1 LRKIVENNP
10 AKSYINVYRNF
21 DLQYPTSNEITGC
34 VFSKDG
40 TEIVATA
47 LNNFIY
53 VFDVNTNFAKLYNMD
68 YFGQPPQ
75 KRPRRRSSPRE
86 SQEKENQSPH
96 NSPQE
101 LEEEETTCLKT
112 YKNVYKGHYSSK
124 TIKAVNFYGPDSE
137 FVISGSDDAKIY
149 IWDKKT
155 TELLTILE
163 CHQEIVNCI
172 VGHPTQP
179 MIASSGID
187 TVVKLWQN
195 VNDYPSLDQ
204 LKHRKQRIEK
214 TITDN
219 NNLHTQAQEP
229 NYESFCVQQ

>member
-1 LRKIVENNP
+1 MEILHPN
-10 AKSYINVYRNF
+10 
-21 DLQYPTSNEITGC
+21 SNEITGC

-53 VFDVNTNFAKLYNMD
+53 VFDVNTNFAKLYDMD

-75 KRPRRRSSPRE
+75 KRPRRRGSPKE
-86 SQEKENQSPH
+86 SQSEKENTYVHP
-96 NSPQE
+96 PQE
-101 LEEEETTCLKT
+101 SDEEEETTTLKT
-112 YKNVYKGHYSSK
+112 YKNVYKGHFSSK
-124 TIKAVNFYGPDSE
+124 TIKAVNFYGPNSE

-149 IWDKKT
+149 IWDKKS

-163 CHQEIVNCI
+163 GHQDIVNCI

-187 TVVKLWQN
+187 NVVKLWQN
-195 VNDYPSLDQ
+195 VNEYPSLEQ
-204 LKHRKQRIEK
+204 LSKRKQKIER

-219 NNLHTQAQEP
+219 NNLHEQEP
-229 NYESFCVQQ
+229 NFESFCVQQ